1 VIIVT
6 VVPLVPEVV
15 QTGAVSEVNAIAS
28 PLLAVPTTVKVFVAP
43 IVRLT
48 IEVKVIVWAVRML

>member
-15 QTGAVSEVNAIAS
+15 QTGAVSEVNATAS
-28 PLLAVPTTVKVFVAP
+28 PLLAVPSTVKVFVVP

-48 IEVKVIVWAVRML
+48 IEVKVMVWAVRML